1 MLNPLS
7 TLQSLFSVSRG
18 DKDLITTVLLFG
30 LSEMCKN
37 QQIHST
43 VEGNKERWEKGGQRV
58 FFRSREWR
66 RQDGLAQ
73 DWPKWIS
80 FFIKAHPTDDG
91 NLMSEFH
98 LMKYHLY
105 NYIHLHQEVE
115 RLNKFIQF
123 KTNFISSQTF
133 LS

>member
-43 VEGNKERWEKGGQRV
+43 VSGREQRKVGKGRTKSI
-58 FFRSREWR
+58 SRLR
-66 RQDGLAQ
+66 RQDRLAR

-80 FFIKAHPTDDG
+80 FFIKAHPTDDA
-91 NLMSEFH
+91 NLMNEVPLIQLHSFTSEGR
-98 LMKYHLY
+98 KIKE
-105 NYIHLHQEVE
+105 IHP
-115 RLNKFIQF
+115 I
-123 KTNFISSQTF
+123 
-133 LS
+133 